1 MHFPQGRD
9 LRPNSNFTI
18 NCTVDGYPR
27 PTVNWFKDG
36 QMLVP
41 TDRIHITDAHQLMV
55 FGAIPSDTGRY
66 KCLARNE
73 MSEAFQ
79 ENSIHVEGT
88 VPVVLVVA
96 ELYNGFFLSFS
107 FCFFLP
113 NAGVYVPPGCTDNQL
128 LAKCDLIVAGH
139 YCNHKYYARF
149 CCRSCTLA
157 GQINVNNRY
166 R

>member
-88 VPVVLVVA
+88 IPVVLVVA
-96 ELYNGFFLSFS
+96 ELYNGFFYLSLSAFYS
-107 FCFFLP
+107 QTQVYTCRRDVPTISSLP
-113 NAGVYVPPGCTDNQL
+113 SVT
-128 LAKCDLIVAGH
+128 
-139 YCNHKYYARF
+139 
-149 CCRSCTLA
+149 
-157 GQINVNNRY
+157 
-166 R
+166 

>member
-88 VPVVLVVA
+88 IPVVLVVA
-96 ELYNGFFLSFS
+96 ELYNGFFYLSLSAFYS
-107 FCFFLP
+107 QTQVYTCRRDVPTINSLP
-113 NAGVYVPPGCTDNQL
+113 SVT
-128 LAKCDLIVAGH
+128 
-139 YCNHKYYARF
+139 
-149 CCRSCTLA
+149 
-157 GQINVNNRY
+157 
-166 R
+166 